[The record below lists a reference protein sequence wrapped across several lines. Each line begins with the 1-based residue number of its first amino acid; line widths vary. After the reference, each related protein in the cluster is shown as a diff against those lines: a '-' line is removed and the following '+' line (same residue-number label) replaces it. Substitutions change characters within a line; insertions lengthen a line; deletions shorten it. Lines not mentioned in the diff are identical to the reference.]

1 MTHRY
6 IPLVLLCL
14 CFSSCDKAKD
24 LANQAKS
31 AVENKIVN
39 AGGATEGTKPDPE
52 LQKLVDQTAE
62 GVIFRKDLPFPSK
75 FEVRTTSKDEID
87 GRYFQ
92 SSAIGKHAEHKKG
105 TRIVIT
111 KLERAGDQIRYTLEQ
126 SSFTLPPVEGA
137 EEPKAAVVDPLKQA
151 APASKPMTFRKSGK
165 TWDCSAS
172 DGFRAAALSRELSPV
187 FDQLLTENALAP
199 RELWLGKRRFKTGD
213 QVPVSGDSLSMLVSG
228 KASGRLNLTFEKS
241 EAVEGHPCGVFS
253 ITGEYSRKQFPDF
266 EGELTDQDVTIESGR
281 IWLSLLYP
289 VVLKQELS
297 TIQTTQTGG
306 QGGNAERGQG
316 TVKVSLIRD
325 WKSKP

>member
-1 MTHRY
+1 MTRSF
-6 IPLVLLCL
+6 IPLLLISL
-14 CFSSCDKAKD
+14 SAFSCDKAKN

-31 AVENKIVN
+31 AVEEKIVN
-39 AGGATEGTKPDPE
+39 AGGTAEGAKPDPE

-62 GVIFRKDLPFPSK
+62 GVIFRKDLPFPDK
-75 FEVRTTSKDEID
+75 VEIRTTRKDEID

-92 SSAIGKHAEHKKG
+92 SSAIGKHAEQKKG

-126 SSFTLPPVEGA
+126 SSFTLPPVEGE
-137 EEPKAAVVDPLKQA
+137 EEPKKAVVDPLKQV
-151 APASKPMTFRKSGK
+151 APAGKPMTFRKAGK
-165 TWDCSAS
+165 TWECSAS

-187 FDQLLTENALAP
+187 FDQLLTENALEP
-199 RELWLGKRRFKTGD
+199 RALWLGKRRFKTGD
-213 QVPVSGDSLSMLVSG
+213 QVPVTGDSLSMLVSG
-228 KASGRLNLTFEKS
+228 KASGRLTLTFEKS

-253 ITGEYSRKQFPDF
+253 ITGDYSRKQVPDF
-266 EGELTDQDVTIESGR
+266 EGEMTDEDVTIESGR

-289 VVLKQELS
+289 IIMKQDFN
-297 TIQTTQTGG
+297 TIQTTRTGG

-316 TVKVSLIRD
+316 TVKVSLVRD